1 MLSKL
6 PVFQAV
12 NTWCPNFRTLTLSLK
27 VRSFNI
33 NSNSLIVESMPAG
46 NVDSCYT
53 TIAQRKY
60 VVDAATAVYTSD
72 AYLKKL
78 HQWKLAA

>member
-1 MLSKL
+1 MASIRSRWIL
-6 PVFQAV
+6 
-12 NTWCPNFRTLTLSLK
+12 LSLK
-27 VRSFNI
+27 VRSFYT
-33 NSNSLIVESMPAG
+33 NSNSLIVVSMPAG

-53 TIAQRKY
+53 TIAQLKY
-60 VVDAATAVYTSD
+60 VVDAATAVYTGD